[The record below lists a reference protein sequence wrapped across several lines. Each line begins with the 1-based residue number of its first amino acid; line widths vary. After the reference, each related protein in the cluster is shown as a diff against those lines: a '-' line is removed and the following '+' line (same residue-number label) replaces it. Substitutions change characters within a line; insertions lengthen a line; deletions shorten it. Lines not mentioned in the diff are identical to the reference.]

1 MLRIGVPAAIHP
13 HKKATA
19 RSFDSIFR
27 ANKHGGRFIFLSSSK
42 SQATQERP
50 RRASSTD
57 LVSKEEG
64 AR

>member
-1 MLRIGVPAAIHP
+1 MSRIGVPAAIHP
-13 HKKATA
+13 HKKAIA
-19 RSFDSIFR
+19 RSFDSTLR
-27 ANKHGGRFIFLSSSK
+27 ATVHGGRFIFLSSGK

-50 RRASSTD
+50 RRASSAG

>member
-1 MLRIGVPAAIHP
+1 MLRIGIPAANQP
-13 HKKATA
+13 RKKEIA

-50 RRASSTD
+50 RRVSSAD
-57 LVSKEEG
+57 LVSKKDG